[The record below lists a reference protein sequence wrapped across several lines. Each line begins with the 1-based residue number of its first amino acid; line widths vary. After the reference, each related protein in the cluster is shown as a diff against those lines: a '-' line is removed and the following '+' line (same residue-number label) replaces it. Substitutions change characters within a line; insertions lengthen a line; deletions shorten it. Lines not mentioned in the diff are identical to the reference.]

1 LGSLNNGSWSGVSD
15 RIDGWW
21 NQFPPQDSAERA
33 LVDEQKQK
41 QQQTQN
47 LYEGKNQNLRT
58 VEVSLDNADTVIEG
72 GPFKLLLA

>member
-1 LGSLNNGSWSGVSD
+1 
-15 RIDGWW
+15 
-21 NQFPPQDSAERA
+21 

-58 VEVSLDNADTVIEG
+58 VEVSLDNADTEG
-72 GPFKLLLA
+72 APFKLCLGGDFLPPWTARTTN